1 MSVIGSGKR
10 DVRLFSRAIEQIG
23 NGEGA
28 NSVLLNLVRLAA
40 EAAKSTAASLYLL
53 DEQQGVL
60 KPAVIYGLPQDY
72 VKTCGDAAVG
82 TQCCGRAVQHYKPCI
97 VPDLL
102 ADPAFS
108 DRRDALKTTGIRAAF
123 SVPVLNGDHKCLG
136 SLACHFGTPHM
147 PTNYEIERNEIFA
160 TLIAFAIA
168 THGLPVLMGEPG
180 WTLRRSLSPLAAT
193 ASNYTEVT
201 KSPAL

>member
-1 MSVIGSGKR
+1 MSVS
-10 DVRLFSRAIEQIG
+10 FPAQQIG

-53 DEQQGVL
+53 DEQRDVL
-60 KPAVIYGLPQDY
+60 TPAVIYRLPPDY
-72 VKTCGDAAVG
+72 ITACGDVAVG
-82 TQCCGRAVQHYKPCI
+82 AQCCGRAVQHYKPCI

-136 SLACHFGTPHM
+136 SLACYFAAPHM
-147 PTNYEIERNEIFA
+147 PAAHEIERNEIFA
-160 TLIAFAIA
+160 TLIAVAITTRGSPA
-168 THGLPVLMGEPG
+168 DIGEPAG
-180 WTLRRSLSPLAAT
+180 IRRSLSPLAAT